1 MNKDGP
7 DIARGSQPV
16 PGTGMTMYDLAA
28 SLATTATTNLYGQVR
43 SLVASTVT
51 AKNPGVDGE
60 CIAAK
65 LFHPDLLGFCA
76 AFSDPLRPPGAAPPR

>member
-1 MNKDGP
+1 
-7 DIARGSQPV
+7 
-16 PGTGMTMYDLAA
+16 MTT
-28 SLATTATTNLYGQVR
+28 ATTATTNLYGQVH

-65 LFHPDLLGFCA
+65 LFHPDLSAPCA
-76 AFSDPLRPPGAAPPR
+76 AFFNPLQPPAAAPAR